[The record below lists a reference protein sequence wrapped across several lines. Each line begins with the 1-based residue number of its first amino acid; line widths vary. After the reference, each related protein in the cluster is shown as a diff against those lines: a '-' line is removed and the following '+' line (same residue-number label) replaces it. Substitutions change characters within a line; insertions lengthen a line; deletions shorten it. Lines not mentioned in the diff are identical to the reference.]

1 MTYNSKHIE
10 GPKLTEDQTRL
21 MLETRTID
29 ANERI
34 TVVYIIETSN
44 HFRTI
49 DYIIDK
55 ALEPLSEDIIKYD
68 YHYMKNSLKDFK
80 KLEPEINVSKGLFN
94 KDIKEHIVFIK

>member
-1 MTYNSKHIE
+1 MTYNSNHIE

-29 ANERI
+29 ASERI
-34 TVVYIIETSN
+34 PVVYIIETSN

-55 ALEPLSEDIIKYD
+55 AL
-68 YHYMKNSLKDFK
+68 
-80 KLEPEINVSKGLFN
+80 
-94 KDIKEHIVFIK
+94 